1 MHAESFVEIEQV
13 WTDGFWDIQMDRQT
27 YRHTDCKTLL
37 PSWRWSNKRNNRFHI
52 VVCTV
57 NGKDADETN
66 SGCLQLDDDDEFPAI
81 GRSAFIY

>member
-1 MHAESFVEIEQV
+1 
-13 WTDGFWDIQMDRQT
+13 
-27 YRHTDCKTLL
+27 
-37 PSWRWSNKRNNRFHI
+37 